1 MRLTQPPGFEPD
13 APPGH
18 SGGWLATWWGRVK
31 DAAFPP
37 GAITFHLGVWTS
49 RRVTA
54 ADTRQVARL
63 MAAHGLERL
72 LVVHGNAIEV
82 NGRVVLLA
90 GSSRIGKSTACMVLE
105 ERGDARVLEE
115 GLVLLGAVDGRWVV
129 VGTGTFS
136 VLRSAS
142 RIRAR
147 LLRRF
152 PAAVRPPWISSPTS
166 RWNRAAANLVNALA
180 FRLAVLRNLH
190 RRVDFRAS
198 VRDVAGLAV
207 AVTPADAFP
216 SLLLDARG
224 SVEVIGDL
232 LGVAPAG
239 VSTLSFSA
247 LGNREESLDRLVQA
261 ILAIALPVAR
271 AGS

>member
-1 MRLTQPPGFEPD
+1 MTLPPGLGPD

-18 SGGWLATWWGRVK
+18 SGGWLANWWTRIK

-37 GAITFHLGVWTS
+37 GAITFHLGVWTR
-49 RRVTA
+49 RRVTT
-54 ADTRQVARL
+54 ADARQVDRL

-72 LVVHGNAIEV
+72 LVVHGNAIDV
-82 NGRVVLLA
+82 HGRVVLLA
-90 GSSRIGKSTACMVLE
+90 GASQIGKSTACTVLE
-105 ERGDARVLEE
+105 ARGDARILEE
-115 GLVLLGAVDGRWVV
+115 GLVLLGAVGERWVV
-129 VGTGTFS
+129 VGTGTLG

-142 RIRAR
+142 RIRSM

-152 PAAVRPPWISSPTS
+152 PAVVYPPWISSLTS
-166 RWNRAAANLVNALA
+166 RWRRAAANPVNALA
-180 FRLAVLRNLH
+180 FRFAVLRNLH
-190 RRVDFRAS
+190 RRVEFRAD

-207 AVTPADAFP
+207 AVTPADSFP

-232 LGVAPAG
+232 LDVAPAG

-247 LGNREESLDRLVQA
+247 LGNREETLDRLVQA
-261 ILAIALPVAR
+261 ILAIARPAIR